1 MSTEE
6 QTPSL
11 KPYLVR
17 AIHEWCTENG
27 YTPYLAVAVDAYTK
41 VPREYVKDGQ
51 IVLNLDLEATHG
63 LQMANDAISF
73 SARFNGA
80 VRELWVPVNN
90 IAAIYARENGQG
102 MAFEPIVREA
112 EPELVLDL
120 LETSPSARRG
130 SIDSAEDVEG
140 VRGVKGVETSDSDE
154 STAAHAED
162 GTERTEPA
170 TTGKPHLKRVK

>member
-1 MSTEE
+1 
-6 QTPSL
+6 
-11 KPYLVR
+11 
-17 AIHEWCTENG
+17 
-27 YTPYLAVAVDAYTK
+27 
-41 VPREYVKDGQ
+41 
-51 IVLNLDLEATHG
+51 
-63 LQMANDAISF
+63 MANDAISF